1 MSMYF
6 ETESTW
12 FLLNTLLDWVKVLA
26 ATHIG
31 FRVIRA
37 YDRRA
42 SVRSGERALR
52 CRVRELEQATAEL
65 RAHLEEVLEA
75 ERFSTALQLTSA
87 RRKQESLPRVHEAS
101 SGVRIT

>member
-1 MSMYF
+1 MSIYF

-31 FRVIRA
+31 FRLVRA

-42 SVRSGERALR
+42 RVRSGQWALR
-52 CRVRELEQATAEL
+52 SRVRELEQATEEL
-65 RAHLEEVLEA
+65 RGHLEELREA
-75 ERFSTALQLTSA
+75 ERFATALQ
-87 RRKQESLPRVHEAS
+87 ESS
-101 SGVRIT
+101 SGRIPAARS

>member
-1 MSMYF
+1 MYF

-31 FRVIRA
+31 FRLVRA

-42 SVRSGERALR
+42 RLRSGQRALR
-52 CRVRELEQATAEL
+52 GRVRELEQTTEEL
-65 RAHLEEVLEA
+65 RGQLEEVLET
-75 ERFSTALQLTSA
+75 ERFATALQLTA
-87 RRKQESLPRVHEAS
+87 PERVPAPCPRGREAAP
-101 SGVRIT
+101 GVRVT